1 MTRQIPLLFDYRDR
15 VEGKGFSATVK
26 SSGRILAEEGDG
38 EVWIYGVEPGALA
51 ADGRDPKAALE
62 AFRHRFTNVLRD
74 FATEADSFSEF
85 ENAVQG
91 FFHAI
96 NVPNERDWLRAVEAV
111 RSGQLNIPKMRRE
124 RADAIRFV
132 QVQEELTIEDQP
144 FDFSIEGSTIHS
156 AVAA

>member
-15 VEGKGFSATVK
+15 VEGAGFSAIVT
-26 SSGRILAEEGDG
+26 SHGCILAEEGDG

-51 ADGRDPKAALE
+51 ADGTDPRAALE

-74 FATEADSFSEF
+74 FAADAHSFAEF
-85 ENAVQG
+85 ETAVSD

-96 NVPNERDWLRAVEAV
+96 NVPNEQDWLRAVEAV
-111 RSGQLNIPKMRRE
+111 RSGQLNSPKMRRE
-124 RADAIRFV
+124 RADSIRFV
-132 QVQEELTIEDQP
+132 QVQEETTVDDQR
-144 FDFSIEGSTIHS
+144 DFSIEGSTIQS